1 MALMNLVKNTFMLLL
16 ARYRC
21 VPPSCRAFA
30 TSTRVA
36 RSTKHSEFT
45 IFAPSCG
52 LRYNMV
58 SSKFTRTGNPVRRPF
73 VALTYQPIGLD
84 VTLDELLASCDSFSW
99 EWFSPAPSHNL
110 SLS

>member
-1 MALMNLVKNTFMLLL
+1 MALTSLVQYTFMLLL

-52 LRYNMV
+52 LRKYVV

-73 VALTYQPIGLD
+73 VSWTYQPIVLN
-84 VTLDELLASCDSFSW
+84 VSLDELLASCDSFAW
-99 EWFSPAPSHNL
+99 EWFSPAPSHTL